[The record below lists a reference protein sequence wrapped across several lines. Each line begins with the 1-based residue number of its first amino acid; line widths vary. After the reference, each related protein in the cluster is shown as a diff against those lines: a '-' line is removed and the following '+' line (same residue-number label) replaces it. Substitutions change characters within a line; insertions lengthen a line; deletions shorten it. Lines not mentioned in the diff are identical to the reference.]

1 MSADG
6 ECQKASSDMSL
17 AGSLFTIA
25 NDRCYLCRSRTPNDH
40 LPNLVPDYDPQILNR
55 LIGNDEI
62 LAAAIG
68 PK

>member
-1 MSADG
+1 
-6 ECQKASSDMSL
+6 MSL
-17 AGSLFTIA
+17 AGSLFTKA
-25 NDRCYLCRSRTPNDH
+25 NDQCYLCRSRTPNDH
-40 LPNLVPDYDPQILNR
+40 LLNLVPDYDPQILNR